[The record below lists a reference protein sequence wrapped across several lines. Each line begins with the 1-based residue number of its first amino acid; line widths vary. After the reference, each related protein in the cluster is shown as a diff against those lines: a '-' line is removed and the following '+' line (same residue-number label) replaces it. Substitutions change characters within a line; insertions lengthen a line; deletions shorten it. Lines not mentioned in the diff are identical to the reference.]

1 MNLIDNVFALLFV
14 ADSPAS
20 PEELSQAL
28 GVPLFEVEEA
38 LEKLGSRLSFDGP
51 MQVVRIAGGYQLST
65 KPECSEIVAKFL
77 RPQQH
82 KLSRSVMEVLAI
94 VAYRQPVT
102 SPEIDAIRG
111 VQSDYGLHQLIDRRL
126 VAELGRKKAVGRP
139 VLYGTTQQF
148 LHLFNLDKLEDLPN
162 LELPSDAPALE
173 PAPEADEPEPAPETL
188 ALAEAR

>member
-20 PEELSQAL
+20 PEEFSQAL
-28 GVPLFEVEEA
+28 DVPLFEVEDA
-38 LEKLGSRLSFDGP
+38 LEKLGSRLGFEGP

-77 RPQQH
+77 KPQQH

-94 VAYRQPVT
+94 IAYRQPIT

-111 VQSDYGLHQLIDRRL
+111 VQSDYGLHQLVDRRL

-148 LHLFNLDKLEDLPN
+148 LHLFNLDKLEDLPI
-162 LELPSDAPALE
+162 LELPIEAAAIE
-173 PAPEADEPEPAPETL
+173 PAPEAESQEPAPETP
-188 ALAEAR
+188 ALVEAR